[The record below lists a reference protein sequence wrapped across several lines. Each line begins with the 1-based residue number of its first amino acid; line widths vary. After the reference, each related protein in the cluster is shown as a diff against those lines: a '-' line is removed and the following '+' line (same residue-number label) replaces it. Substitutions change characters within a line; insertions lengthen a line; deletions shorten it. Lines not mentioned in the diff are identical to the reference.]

1 MSALFYTTPSHGDWN
16 RALPIG
22 NGKLGAMIFGE
33 GTGEHFQLN
42 EDSVW
47 FGQKRNRNNPDALAN
62 LDTIR
67 RYIFG
72 GKIEKAEELCKYAL
86 AGTPQSQ
93 HTYQTLGDVYFDY
106 CGKLKEG
113 IDFERNWIFPKPST
127 QVGFCRKK
135 PVPYTPVKPL
145 QVHQGIVLLRIFA
158 VRRQANWISPPPCSA
173 NVFMRLLH
181 IPMIPF

>member
-72 GKIEKAEELCKYAL
+72 GKIEKQRNCA
-86 AGTPQSQ
+86 S
-93 HTYQTLGDVYFDY
+93 TL
-106 CGKLKEG
+106 LPAP
-113 IDFERNWIFPKPST
+113 RRAST
-127 QVGFCRKK
+127 
-135 PVPYTPVKPL
+135 
-145 QVHQGIVLLRIFA
+145 RIRHWEMSTSIT
-158 VRRQANWISPPPCSA
+158 VEN
-173 NVFMRLLH
+173 
-181 IPMIPF
+181 

>member
-47 FGQKRNRNNPDALAN
+47 FGQKRNRNNPDALVN

-113 IDFERNWIFPKPST
+113 IDFERKLDLSEAIHTSRILSKKTGALYTCETFASAPRNCMAAVDLSHTTIPISGEIRHRRTST
-127 QVGFCRKK
+127 S
-135 PVPYTPVKPL
+135 
-145 QVHQGIVLLRIFA
+145 
-158 VRRQANWISPPPCSA
+158 RQHSG
-173 NVFMRLLH
+173 
-181 IPMIPF
+181 

>member
-67 RYIFG
+67 QIGR
-72 GKIEKAEELCKYAL
+72 ASCR
-86 AGTPQSQ
+86 
-93 HTYQTLGDVYFDY
+93 
-106 CGKLKEG
+106 
-113 IDFERNWIFPKPST
+113 ERVS
-127 QVGFCRKK
+127 
-135 PVPYTPVKPL
+135 
-145 QVHQGIVLLRIFA
+145 
-158 VRRQANWISPPPCSA
+158 
-173 NVFMRLLH
+173 
-181 IPMIPF
+181 